1 MQVMRILV
9 VRAECK
15 GVCRQSNGFELRQC
29 LRERLD
35 GAHSCHDCLQTG
47 PNGLSSLLTPSGQSL
62 NWMKAVAR
70 TGSAQLQVIA
80 YLRYV

>member
-1 MQVMRILV
+1 MQVMRILA

-70 TGSAQLQVIA
+70 TG
-80 YLRYV
+80 